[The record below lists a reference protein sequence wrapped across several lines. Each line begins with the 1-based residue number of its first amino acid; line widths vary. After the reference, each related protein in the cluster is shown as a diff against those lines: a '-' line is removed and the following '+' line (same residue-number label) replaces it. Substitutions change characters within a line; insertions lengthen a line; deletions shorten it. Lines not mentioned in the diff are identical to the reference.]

1 MAPRLVVVGGG
12 ISGLAAAWAAR
23 RLARE
28 RGDALEVIVLER
40 EAEVGGKARSIERD
54 GWLVEAGPSGFLG
67 GRPAMERLVDEAG
80 LSPDAIPAGVASR
93 RRFIYR
99 AGRMREIVPNP
110 FALVRHGILSV
121 RGMGRLLVEPFVRAR
136 RDGGDEG
143 VFDFAARR
151 LGSEVADRMV
161 RPMALGIFAGDARRL
176 SLAAA
181 FPRMAALER
190 EHGSIIGGMM
200 ARKGRTSSGTLTSFR
215 HGMQSLPLA
224 LAQGGTFTVRRN
236 ARVEAIRR
244 ATATS
249 VPTQPASASP
259 SWEVV
264 VEGDGVP
271 IRADGVILAGE
282 PWAMAALVRP
292 LDHAAA
298 AELEAIPCPP
308 IAVVAL
314 GFAPGAAE
322 RIPAGFGVLIARDE
336 GFRMLGNLWES
347 HLYPGRSPE
356 GHVLVRA
363 MLGGA
368 VDPDIGALSDDV
380 VLQLA
385 REEVARLYGI
395 TDPPV
400 HVRIERVA
408 RAIPQYLLGHGERV
422 ARIERALACFPN
434 LDATGFGLRGVAFA
448 DAASDGVT
456 VGERMAARLL
466 GMPTSIDAAAA
477 IAG

>member
-1 MAPRLVVVGGG
+1 MIVPRLVVVGGG

-23 RLARE
+23 RLADQ
-28 RGDALEVIVLER
+28 RGVPLDVVVLER
-40 EAEVGGKARSIERD
+40 NAEVGGKARSIEQD

-67 GRPAMERLVDEAG
+67 GRPAMERLVAEAG
-80 LSPDAIPAGVASR
+80 LSADAIPAGVASR

-110 FALVRHGILSV
+110 VALVRHGLLSV
-121 RGMGRLLVEPFVRAR
+121 RGLGRMLVEPFVRAR
-136 RDGGDEG
+136 RDGGDES
-143 VFDFAARR
+143 VWDFAERR
-151 LGSEVADRMV
+151 LGREVADRMV

-176 SLAAA
+176 SLGAA

-190 EHGSIIGGMM
+190 EHGSIIRGMI
-200 ARKGRTSSGTLTSFR
+200 AKKGRISSGALTSFR

-224 LAQGGTFTVRRN
+224 LARSGNFSVRCN
-236 ARVEAIRR
+236 SHVEALRR
-244 ATATS
+244 AAGTHTEA
-249 VPTQPASASP
+249 

-264 VEGDGVP
+264 VAGDAEP
-271 IRADGVILAGE
+271 IPADGVILAGE

-292 LDHAAA
+292 LDDTAAT
-298 AELEAIPCPP
+298 ELAAIPCPP

-314 GFAPGAAE
+314 GFAPAAAS

-347 HLYPGRSPE
+347 HLYPGRGPD
-356 GHVLVRA
+356 GHILVRA

-368 VDPDIGALSDDV
+368 VDPGIGALPDEA

-385 REEVARLYGI
+385 RDEVARLYGI
-395 TDPPV
+395 TDLPV
-400 HVRIERVA
+400 FTRVERVE
-408 RAIPQYLLGHGERV
+408 RAIPQYEAGHRDRV
-422 ARIERALACFPN
+422 ARIEQALARFPN

-448 DAASDGVT
+448 DAASDGIQ
-456 VGERMAARLL
+456 VGERVAARLL
-466 GMPTSIDAAAA
+466 DVATATTAAVR
-477 IAG
+477 